1 MAEQEISK
9 IYEVKE
15 LDYVIV
21 LDDPEAP
28 LERSKPRRRM
38 MVVIAGFLGI
48 GLSVI
53 FAIIKEYI
61 SYNDDKNNLGEV
73 KTLLLQNIRK
83 IIPFKSM
90 WLGKI

>member
-1 MAEQEISK
+1 
-9 IYEVKE
+9 
-15 LDYVIV
+15 
-21 LDDPEAP
+21 
-28 LERSKPRRRM
+28 M

-90 WLGKI
+90 WLGKIR